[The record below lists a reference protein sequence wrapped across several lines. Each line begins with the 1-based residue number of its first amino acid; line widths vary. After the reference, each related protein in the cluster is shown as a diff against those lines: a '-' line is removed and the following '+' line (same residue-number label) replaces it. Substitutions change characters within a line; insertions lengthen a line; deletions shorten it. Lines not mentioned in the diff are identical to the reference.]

1 MTGKRRRTKAAERVR
16 RVAAEHFGHSSLL
29 PGQEQ
34 AMVSL
39 LEGRDVLL
47 VSPTGSGKSLVYQ
60 GCALLIDGPTVVVSP
75 LLALQR
81 DQVTALDE
89 VGKAAA
95 AVRISSAETDHQREE
110 AWRALAEG
118 EVEFVFLS
126 PEQLARD
133 DVRERLR
140 DLGPTLVAVDEA
152 HCVSAWGHDF
162 RPDYLRLGELLDDIG
177 RPLVVAVT
185 ATAAEPVRD
194 DIVRRL
200 RLRDPHVI
208 VTGFERPN
216 IALSVVRFADADQQ
230 RDDLLERVASTEGC
244 GIVYCRTR
252 RATEE
257 IADALEAQGVE
268 ASAFHAGKPA
278 RRRHELHDAFHDGE
292 VRVMVAT
299 SAFGMGI
306 DKPDVRFVFHA
317 QVPESPDTYYQ
328 EVGRAG
334 RDGEAAEGVLFYRPE
349 DLSLGRFFSGGVPDP
364 QHVETVLG
372 AAARE
377 PDADRKRV
385 AEATGLGHRRVGR
398 ILNLLE
404 EVLPEGPSSVVDAVV
419 EQAESHRRLERSR
432 VEMMRAYAAT
442 QRCRSDFLLGYFGE
456 DVDHLCGHC
465 DNCAAGFA
473 EQVVSPAAGDEFGDG
488 RVRHEEFGDG
498 TVMDVE
504 QDRVTVLFDDVGYR
518 TLDLAA
524 VRERDLLKPA

>member
-1 MTGKRRRTKAAERVR
+1 
-16 RVAAEHFGHSSLL
+16 
-29 PGQEQ
+29 
-34 AMVSL
+34 MVSL
-39 LEGRDVLL
+39 VEGRDVLL

-60 GCALLIDGPTVVVSP
+60 ASALLIDGPTVVVSP

-81 DQVTALDE
+81 DQVSALE
-89 VGKAAA
+89 EAGKEAA
-95 AVRISSAETDHQREE
+95 AVRISSAESDNQRDE

-118 EVEFVFLS
+118 EAEFVFLS
-126 PEQLARD
+126 PEQLARE
-133 DVRERLR
+133 DVRDRLR

-162 RPDYLRLGELLDDIG
+162 RPDYLRLGRLLDDIG

-185 ATAAEPVRD
+185 ATAAEPVRA

-200 RLRDPHVI
+200 RLRDPDVI

-216 IALSVVRFADADQQ
+216 IALSVERFADAGQQ
-230 RDDLLERVASTEGC
+230 RDAVLDRAEGTDGC

-252 RATEE
+252 RETDE
-257 IADALEAQGVE
+257 IAEALTDRGV
-268 ASAFHAGKPA
+268 AAAAFHSGKPG
-278 RRRHELHDAFHDGE
+278 RLRHQLHDDFHEGR

-306 DKPDVRFVFHA
+306 DKPDVRFVLHA

-334 RDGEAAEGVLFYRPE
+334 RDGDPAEGVLFYRPE
-349 DLSLGRFFSGGVPDP
+349 DLSLGRFFSGGVPD
-364 QHVETVLG
+364 HKDVETVLG
-372 AAARE
+372 ASARE
-377 PDADRKRV
+377 PRLDRKQL
-385 AEATGLGHRRVGR
+385 ADKTGLSPRRVGR
-398 ILNLLE
+398 ILNLLD
-404 EVLPEGPSSVVDAVV
+404 EVLAEEPSSAVDAVV
-419 EQAESHRRLERSR
+419 EQAESHRSLERSR
-432 VEMMRAYAAT
+432 VEMMRAYAET
-442 QRCRSDFLLGYFGE
+442 RRCRSDFLLGYFGE
-456 DVDHLCGHC
+456 DVDHVCGRC
-465 DNCAAGFA
+465 DNC
-473 EQVVSPAAGDEFGDG
+473 VSGVAQEEPAGDTAEFAGDR

-504 QDRVTVLFDDVGYR
+504 PDRVTVLFDDVGYR